1 MMLLSEHH
9 QKTNSVSSVHP
20 GFQEVFASPRQ
31 DVLKVLYFTVF
42 SLLNVMLNLATVIL
56 IFAML
61 FTS

>member
-9 QKTNSVSSVHP
+9 QKTNSVS
-20 GFQEVFASPRQ
+20 FQEVFASPRQ

>member
-9 QKTNSVSSVHP
+9 QKTNSVSSVDP

-42 SLLNVMLNLATVIL
+42 LLLNVMLNLATVIL